1 MTTSLRKRS
10 FDKYARLKNHNSSS
24 LQNGDFAKVQPWKR
38 TMALKPLIKRSFPET
53 GVFSGFVRRQVGGQ
67 MSQLGKLFNSN
78 VSQMF
83 KKCCKDAK
91 WLKSTKIIQINRN
104 VAFFLCK
111 YISCVSCVMRAI
123 TGFITTH
130 LPSVA
135 APAPLIHNLKRSQT
149 NLQGGLYTYR
159 IHLAPGVIK

>member
-1 MTTSLRKRS
+1 MRRLR
-10 FDKYARLKNHNSSS
+10 RLYEKEEN
-24 LQNGDFAKVQPWKR
+24 
-38 TMALKPLIKRSFPET
+38 
-53 GVFSGFVRRQVGGQ
+53 VRDRLVPDG
-67 MSQLGKLFNSN
+67 S
-78 VSQMF
+78 
-83 KKCCKDAK
+83 D
-91 WLKSTKIIQINRN
+91 
-104 VAFFLCK
+104 K